1 MACME
6 GDSENSDELVPLQ
19 AGLPHPFPGLLKW
32 HRTPVL
38 TQVLAQLL
46 AGIQS

>member
-1 MACME
+1 MGGME
-6 GDSENSDELVPLQ
+6 GDSENSAELVPLR

-38 TQVLAQLL
+38 TQVLAELL
-46 AGIQS
+46 AVIQS